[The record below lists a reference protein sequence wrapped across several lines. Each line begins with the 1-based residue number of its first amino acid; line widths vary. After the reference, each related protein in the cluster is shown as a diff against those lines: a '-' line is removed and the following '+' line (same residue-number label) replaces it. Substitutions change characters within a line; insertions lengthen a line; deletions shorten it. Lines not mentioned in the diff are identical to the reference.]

1 MEHRVAHD
9 LGRDLAK
16 KATAAA
22 FAAYAAKYTEYNPQT
37 KWTGDYSAIISFKVK
52 GVGLE
57 GTVEV
62 LESAITL
69 DLDVPFL
76 LRPFKS
82 MAIDVIDRE
91 IKVWVAKAKAGELS

>member
-16 KATAAA
+16 KATVAA
-22 FAAYAAKYTEYNPQT
+22 FDAYAAKYSEYNPKT
-37 KWTGDYSAIISFKVK
+37 KWTGDYSAIVSFKVK
-52 GVGLE
+52 GASLE
-57 GTVEV
+57 GKVEV

-91 IKVWVAKAKAGELS
+91 IKTWVAKAKAGELA